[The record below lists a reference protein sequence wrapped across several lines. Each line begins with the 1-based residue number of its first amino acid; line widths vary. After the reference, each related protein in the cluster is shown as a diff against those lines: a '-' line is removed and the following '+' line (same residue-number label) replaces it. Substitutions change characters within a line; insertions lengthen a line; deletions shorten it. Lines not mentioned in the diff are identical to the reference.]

1 TPATAR
7 PGRAAGESARIPGA
21 AGPSTARSSPRT
33 EQRVDDDRG
42 PRRAKARALDR
53 YGELFQ
59 ALPVRRR
66 IAAQLLRVADQR
78 HAHGY
83 AERGE
88 LAGRDEAVAAVVA
101 GPAHDQHRAVAAP
114 LRERGLGHRAA
125 GALHQELAGHAEHLD
140 RVAIEG
146 AHRR

>member
-78 HAHGY
+78 DAHGY

-88 LAGRDEAVAAVVA
+88 LAGRDEAVAAGVA
-101 GPAHDQHRAVAAP
+101 GPAHDQPPPRPAP
-114 LRERGLGHRAA
+114 PRQRGPRPPAA
-125 GALHQELAGHAEHLD
+125 GPPPPRA
-140 RVAIEG
+140 
-146 AHRR
+146 